1 MSIDRRRQAFTLIEI
16 MVASA
21 IGSILLLSAG
31 MLASYSAR
39 SYAAMTNY
47 VDLDNKSR
55 KALNILTR
63 DVRQASY
70 LSSYTSQ
77 QLVFTDYDNTS
88 LSYTYNPGAKT
99 LVRLKDDVSQTLL
112 TECDFLQF
120 NIYQRNPVGGS
131 YDQYPT
137 ATATNCKVV
146 QVSWVCSRQIL
157 GARIN
162 TESVQ
167 SAKIVIRKQ

>member
-1 MSIDRRRQAFTLIEI
+1 M
-16 MVASA
+16 MVAAA
-21 IGSILLLSAG
+21 IGSMLLVSAG

-47 VDLDNKSR
+47 VDLDNRSR
-55 KALNILTR
+55 KALNKLTR
-63 DVRQASY
+63 DVRQANY

-77 QLVFTDYDNTS
+77 QLVFMDFDNAS
-88 LSYTYNPGAKT
+88 LTYTYSPSAKT
-99 LVRLKDDVSQTLL
+99 LVRLKNDVSETLL

-146 QVSWVCSRQIL
+146 QVSWVCSRHIL